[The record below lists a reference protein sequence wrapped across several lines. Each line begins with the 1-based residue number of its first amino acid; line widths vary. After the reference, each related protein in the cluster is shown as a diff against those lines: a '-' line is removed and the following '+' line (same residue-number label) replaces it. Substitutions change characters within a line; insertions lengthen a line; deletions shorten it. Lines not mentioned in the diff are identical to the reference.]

1 MIVMKFG
8 GTSVEDARAIRR
20 LVNLVRERLQQR
32 PVIVTSA
39 LAGVTDALLHAA
51 FTATGGNNQSATQ
64 ELLERLES
72 RHVATADDLLVDV
85 AQTEANISQL
95 FAELRSL
102 LGVIC
107 ALRKVTPRLRDRVAS
122 FGERLSTE
130 LITAALRESGID
142 ATLIDARECIVT
154 DDRYTCAAPLLDTSE
169 QRLRARLIPLL
180 EARRVAVLGG
190 FIAAT
195 AQGQTTTLGRGGS
208 DLTAALVG
216 AALDAERVE
225 IWTDVDGIRST
236 DPRLYRHT
244 RHIES
249 IGFQEAAELAQL
261 GAKVLHPATLIPAM
275 EKNIPVYVLNSRNSR
290 HPGTC
295 VSAERRGP
303 AGVKA
308 IAVKRGITLVGAST
322 ARSFRPSLLASEM
335 LALLEAKG
343 CLPDIVSIG
352 HTTVTLTV
360 DNKEALAC
368 LRQQFEKRATIKAE
382 NSKALIS
389 LVAEDIHQIPGLSA
403 QVFSALDGIEVW
415 LALTSGSPRSLSLI
429 TSERDMPEA
438 VRRLHNSL
446 LEDNRPQLALGTEE
460 GVASDVS
467 A

>member
-8 GTSVEDARAIRR
+8 GTSVEDARAIGR
-20 LVNLVRERLQQR
+20 LVNLVRERLRER

-51 FTATGGNNQSATQ
+51 STATGGNQSATL
-64 ELLERLES
+64 ELLGRIES
-72 RHVATADDLLVDV
+72 RHIATANDLLGDSGQV
-85 AQTEANISQL
+85 AMKISQL

-102 LGVIC
+102 LDSIC
-107 ALRKVTPRLRDRVAS
+107 VLREVTPCLCDRVAS

-130 LITAALRESGID
+130 LITAELRESGID

-154 DDRYTCAAPLLDTSE
+154 DDRHTCAAPSLAASD

-180 EARRVAVLGG
+180 KAKQVAVLGG

-195 AQGQTTTLGRGGS
+195 AQGQTITLGRGGS
-208 DLTAALVG
+208 DLTATLVA

-236 DPRLYRHT
+236 DPRLCGHT
-244 RHIES
+244 RHIGS
-249 IGFQEAAELAQL
+249 ISFQEAAELAQL

-295 VSAERRGP
+295 VHAEHQGP

-308 IAVKRGITLVGAST
+308 IAVKNGITLVEASA
-322 ARSFRPSLLASEM
+322 ARSFRPSVLASEM
-335 LALLEAKG
+335 FSFLEANG
-343 CLPDIVSIG
+343 CLPDIASIG
-352 HTTVTLTV
+352 HTSITLTV
-360 DNKEALAC
+360 DNKEVVAC
-368 LRQQFEKRATIKAE
+368 LRQQFEKRADITAE

-389 LVAEDIHQIPGLSA
+389 LVAEDIHQIPGLQA
-403 QVFSALDGIEVW
+403 QVFSALDDIKVW
-415 LALTSGSPRSLSLI
+415 LALTSASRRSLSLV
-429 TSERDMPEA
+429 TSERDMPE
-438 VRRLHNSL
+438 VVQRLHHSL
-446 LEDNRPQLALGTEE
+446 LEDDRPQLELGAE
-460 GVASDVS
+460 GSVASTVF

>member
-8 GTSVEDARAIRR
+8 GTSVEDARAIGR
-20 LVNLVRERLQQR
+20 LVNLVRERIQQR

-39 LAGVTDALLHAA
+39 LAGVTDTLLHAA
-51 FTATGGNNQSATQ
+51 STATGSNQSATL
-64 ELLERLES
+64 ELLARLES
-72 RHVATADDLLVDV
+72 RHIATADDLLVDV
-85 AQTEANISQL
+85 AQVKANISQL
-95 FAELRSL
+95 FSELRSL
-102 LGVIC
+102 LGAIC
-107 ALRKVTPRLRDRVAS
+107 ALREVTPRLCDRVAS

-130 LITAALRESGID
+130 LITAALQESGID
-142 ATLIDARECIVT
+142 ATLVDARECIVT
-154 DDRYTCAAPLLDTSE
+154 DDRYTSAAPLPDASD

-180 EARRVAVLGG
+180 KEKRVAVLGG
-190 FIAAT
+190 FIGAT

-216 AALDAERVE
+216 AALDVERVE

-236 DPRLYRHT
+236 DPRLCGHT

-295 VSAERRGP
+295 VYAEPQGP

-308 IAVKRGITLVGAST
+308 IAVKHGIILVEASI
-322 ARSFRPSLLASEM
+322 ARSFRPSVLASEM
-335 LALLEAKG
+335 LSLLEANG
-343 CLPDIVSIG
+343 CLPDIASIG
-352 HTTVTLTV
+352 HTSVTLTV
-360 DNKEALAC
+360 DNKEVVDRLRQRFEKLAC
-368 LRQQFEKRATIKAE
+368 IKAE

-403 QVFSALDGIEVW
+403 QIFSALDGIEVW
-415 LALTSGSPRSLSLI
+415 LALTSASRRSLSLV
-429 TSERDMPEA
+429 TSERDMPEV
-438 VRRLHNSL
+438 VRRLHHSL
-446 LEDNRPQLALGTEE
+446 LEDNRPEPEIDADQR
-460 GVASDVS
+460 VASAVS
-467 A
+467 G